1 MSHCCADFLHT
12 ISRINGCL
20 SLIFPLLIIHVY
32 LNHASRYAQH
42 MVAIKAGTVV
52 REGSP
57 AEVMKKK
64 VLREVFSIEADIVP
78 DPRTGV
84 PLCFPFE

>member
-1 MSHCCADFLHT
+1 
-12 ISRINGCL
+12 
-20 SLIFPLLIIHVY
+20 
-32 LNHASRYAQH
+32 

-57 AEVMKKK
+57 AEVMKMK

-84 PLCFPFE
+84 PLCFPYE

>member
-1 MSHCCADFLHT
+1 
-12 ISRINGCL
+12 
-20 SLIFPLLIIHVY
+20 
-32 LNHASRYAQH
+32 
-42 MVAIKAGTVV
+42 MVAINVGTVV

-64 VLREVFSIEADIVP
+64 VLGEVFSIEADIVP

-84 PLCFPFE
+84 PLCLPYE